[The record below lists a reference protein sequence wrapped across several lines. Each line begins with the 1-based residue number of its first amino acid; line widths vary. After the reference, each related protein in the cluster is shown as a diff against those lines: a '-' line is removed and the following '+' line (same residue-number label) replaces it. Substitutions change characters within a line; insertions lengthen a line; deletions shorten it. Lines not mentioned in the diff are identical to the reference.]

1 VLRLAGYLE
10 TNGEANFHLS
20 KEQWQ
25 LLNEFGRES
34 IGDVTCF
41 VSEEMSSTAKRFG
54 TILFRLSMILTVL
67 RYFEHGEQSADF
79 YCSDEDFRIALAMMM
94 IFKEHSVFT
103 FRKLPKNCGLMDP
116 GLRQFYEALPAS
128 FLRKEAIG
136 LATRQFNIPER
147 TADSWLVRL
156 KSKKLIEK
164 VRNGSYSKTGK

>member
-1 VLRLAGYLE
+1 MQVLR
-10 TNGEANFHLS
+10 
-20 KEQWQ
+20 
-25 LLNEFGRES
+25 
-34 IGDVTCF
+34 
-41 VSEEMSSTAKRFG
+41 
-54 TILFRLSMILTVL
+54 
-67 RYFEHGEQSADF
+67 
-79 YCSDEDFRIALAMMM
+79 
-94 IFKEHSVFT
+94 EHSVFT
-103 FRKLPKNCGLMDP
+103 FRNLPKNGGLMDP